1 MLDFSHLGLFARSF
15 FQDLS
20 FCFALQDLKKVRP
33 SSDDDQ
39 SHFPQ
44 TLASFRC
51 LLKITIS
58 MITLNWELYT
68 KKERTT
74 IQISVSQPGFRGTLG
89 FRRVRLGV
97 LPNLK
102 KTQHFSL
109 YSFFFNVFTRNLC
122 HFNSTITQ
130 FVKKSL
136 IPVYQRLPII
146 FLCSKRVPRNF
157 FVQQRRSSEFFV
169 GQRGSAQRKRLRNTG

>member
-15 FQDLS
+15 FQDLF
-20 FCFALQDLKKVRP
+20 FCFALKDLKKVRP

-74 IQISVSQPGFRGTLG
+74 IQISVSQPGFRGTQG
-89 FRRVRLGV
+89 FRRGRLGV

-102 KTQHFSL
+102 KHNISVFIHSFLMCSL
-109 YSFFFNVFTRNLC
+109 GICVIL
-122 HFNSTITQ
+122 ILQ
-130 FVKKSL
+130 LPSL
-136 IPVYQRLPII
+136 KRKALYQYI
-146 FLCSKRVPRNF
+146 
-157 FVQQRRSSEFFV
+157 
-169 GQRGSAQRKRLRNTG
+169 RGCP

>member
-15 FQDLS
+15 FQDLF

-97 LPNLK
+97 LPK
-102 KTQHFSL
+102 HFSL

-157 FVQQRRSSEFFV
+157 LYSKGVPQNFLQVKGVPRREK
-169 GQRGSAQRKRLRNTG
+169 G